1 MSLVSHADSH
11 RFAEQYR
18 LCRVRAPVQ
27 TCDVAGLR
35 DIARKLVQLAGER
48 DLARIRTRVRRKASP
63 VVEYNV
69 YRGTQSGG
77 PYQRLNLSPQP
88 DNSYTDGTVQSGL
101 TYFYVATAVGTTW
114 SRAGIPMR
122 PRPQF
127 ADLLIKTNCAG
138 WKVVLS
144 CSERVRGENSN
155 QSNTSALRNGTPR
168 LSFSDT
174 MGGSRSRQSIFK
186 SESFHASVRSDAA
199 S

>member
-1 MSLVSHADSH
+1 M
-11 RFAEQYR
+11 
-18 LCRVRAPVQ
+18 Q

-127 ADLLIKTNCAG
+127 PDLLINQLRRMER
-138 WKVVLS
+138 VS
-144 CSERVRGENSN
+144 CSAHVGGENSK
-155 QSNTSALRNGTPR
+155 SVER
-168 LSFSDT
+168 LSASKRNSPFIFLRHN
-174 MGGSRSRQSIFK
+174 GRSLKLPLDLQVRIIPCQRAFRCGVVIVAGFVEDVSIF
-186 SESFHASVRSDAA
+186 
-199 S
+199 

>member
-1 MSLVSHADSH
+1 MLIATASPSNIACVVSERQCRPAMLRACAILLASLFSSLVSVIWPAFGPVYD
-11 RFAEQYR
+11 ER
-18 LCRVRAPVQ
+18 LRQ
-27 TCDVAGLR
+27 W
-35 DIARKLVQLAGER
+35 
-48 DLARIRTRVRRKASP
+48 
-63 VVEYNV
+63 VEYNV

-88 DNSYTDGTVQSGL
+88 DNSYTDATVQSGL
-101 TYFYVATAVGTTW
+101 TYFYVATAVDTTW

>member
-1 MSLVSHADSH
+1 MLIATASPSNIACVVSERQCRPAMLRACAILLASLFSSLVSVIWPASGPVYD
-11 RFAEQYR
+11 ER
-18 LCRVRAPVQ
+18 LRQWWNITSTA
-27 TCDVAGLR
+27 
-35 DIARKLVQLAGER
+35 
-48 DLARIRTRVRRKASP
+48 
-63 VVEYNV
+63 
-69 YRGTQSGG
+69 GTQSGG